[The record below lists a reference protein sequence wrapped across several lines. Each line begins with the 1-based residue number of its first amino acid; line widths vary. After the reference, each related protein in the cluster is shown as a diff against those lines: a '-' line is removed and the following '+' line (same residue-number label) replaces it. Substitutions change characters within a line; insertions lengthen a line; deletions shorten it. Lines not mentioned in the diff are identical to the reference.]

1 MNRKNV
7 VIGKL
12 KFILFIYLIAYAEN
26 NISYFSNFVN
36 TFIKI
41 YKQEEP
47 IKCMILCIYKMLCD
61 AMTLVI
67 SLQRPDQ

>member
-1 MNRKNV
+1 MRYN
-7 VIGKL
+7 IHGL
-12 KFILFIYLIAYAEN
+12 AYCSAFL
-26 NISYFSNFVN
+26 SDFSNFVN